1 MLNVICSETGDEVF
15 AIGTNFVAAA
25 FSISLITRILGP
37 AFTMEFRLKLTAS
50 VSAYQLKLL
59 LEEAERSG
67 VDVGDVLISL
77 GLESR
82 GILSASSNDADV
94 SLVEFFRI
102 EGEVAR
108 RLDDLTAHLSERK
121 LTYETGA
128 FVTSQINQSTTLGDA
143 LQNLAQ
149 YFNMMHGEH
158 YNTVRT
164 TDRTI
169 TLIINDANFP
179 YTMKDDPSMVHFIGE
194 SVLIKVQCLLDS
206 LSGGLAMAALRR
218 VSVKRES
225 SEQSP
230 RHLEFWKAPVS
241 FGHDAYELCFD
252 RVLALEPM
260 PAPQALDMSSE
271 GVFSRVIAYLEQYEP
286 ETQKQSYRARSF
298 DFIRNGVT
306 QQEIV
311 AHRMSISV
319 ATLRRRLEEEGTSF
333 RALMSEHFLD
343 EATAMLRKG
352 FSVAHVSDAL
362 DYSDVRAFNRAFK
375 RWQGETPA
383 KYAQRFASVTQNA

>member
-1 MLNVICSETGDEVF
+1 MKRT
-15 AIGTNFVAAA
+15 A
-25 FSISLITRILGP
+25 F
-37 AFTMEFRLKLTAS
+37 
-50 VSAYQLKLL
+50 VSAMQLKSLL
-59 LEEAERSG
+59 DEAERSG
-67 VDVGDVLISL
+67 VDVDDVLQSL
-77 GLESR
+77 GHESL
-82 GILSASSNDADV
+82 GAPEVSLKDSQI

-128 FVTSQINQSTTLGDA
+128 FVTSQINQSTTLSEA
-143 LQNLAQ
+143 LHNLAQ

-169 TLIINDANFP
+169 TLIINDADFP
-179 YTMKDDPSMVHFIGE
+179 YTMKDDPSMVHFVGE

-218 VSVKRES
+218 VSVKRDLPA
-225 SEQSP
+225 QIP
-230 RHLEFWKAPVS
+230 RHLEFWNAPVS
-241 FGHDAYELCFD
+241 YGHEAYELCFD
-252 RVLALEPM
+252 RGLALEPM

-271 GVFSRVIAYLEQYEP
+271 GVFSRVITYLEQYEP
-286 ETQKQSYRARSF
+286 GEQQQSFRSRTL

-306 QQEIV
+306 QQDVV
-311 AHRMSISV
+311 AHRLSISV

-333 RALMSEHFLD
+333 RILTSEHLLE
-343 EATAMLRKG
+343 EATVLLRKG
-352 FSVAHVSDAL
+352 YSVAHVSEAL
-362 DYSDVRAFNRAFK
+362 DYSDIRAFNRAFK

-383 KYAQRFASVTQNA
+383 KYAKRFSSVSQTV

>member
-1 MLNVICSETGDEVF
+1 
-15 AIGTNFVAAA
+15 
-25 FSISLITRILGP
+25 
-37 AFTMEFRLKLTAS
+37 MEHAAS
-50 VSAYQLKLL
+50 VSAHQLKLL
-59 LEEAERSG
+59 LEEAEGSG
-67 VDVGDVLISL
+67 VDIDDVLRSL
-77 GLESR
+77 GHENWDAPKV
-82 GILSASSNDADV
+82 ASGDTQI

-128 FVTSQINQSTTLGDA
+128 FVTSQINQSTTLSEA

-158 YNTVRT
+158 YNTIRT

-179 YTMKDDPSMVHFIGE
+179 YTMKDEPSMVHFVGE

-206 LSGGLAMAALRR
+206 LSGGLAVAALRR
-218 VSVKRES
+218 VSVKRGLTDEIPS
-225 SEQSP
+225 
-230 RHLEFWKAPVS
+230 HLGFWTAPVS

-252 RVLALEPM
+252 RTLALEPM
-260 PAPQALDMSSE
+260 PTLQALDMSSE
-271 GVFSRVIAYLEQYEP
+271 GVFSRVISYLEQYEP
-286 ETQKQSYRARSF
+286 TSEKQSYRTRTF

-306 QQEIV
+306 QQEVV

-333 RALMSEHFLD
+333 RALMSAHFLE
-343 EATAMLRKG
+343 EATALLRKG
-352 FSVAHVSDAL
+352 YSVAHVSEAL
-362 DYSDVRAFNRAFK
+362 DYSDIRAFNRAFK

-383 KYAQRFASVTQNA
+383 KYAQRFAAVTETA